1 MKDNEGWQKQ
11 TLQWRTSSFFRSW
24 IKSFSYKQEFLSCT
38 GQYNQQSYLSKFVL
52 NNSKT
57 ILLTPCIILT
67 KIELKHR
74 TKVLTDKS
82 SLYVMN
88 EEQRKY
94 LGKRF
99 SIKYK

>member
-1 MKDNEGWQKQ
+1 MSK
-11 TLQWRTSSFFRSW
+11 
-24 IKSFSYKQEFLSCT
+24 ICT
-38 GQYNQQSYLSKFVL
+38 

-57 ILLTPCIILT
+57 ILLTLQIPKLDVSIVQT

-82 SLYVMN
+82 SLYIMN

-99 SIKYK
+99 SIKYIVKLDQTHKGWFYYTSIQRGLTDICTLHMQILTFNPS